1 MPRPADPVL
10 REQCLL
16 DATALLLIA
25 HGYDKTT
32 VADVALAAGV
42 SKGAVYL
49 HFDSK
54 EALFDALVLREMKAF
69 AQRWLEAVEA
79 TPEGGRI
86 GPLFRIALQQLCEHE
101 LLASLMRADSR
112 VLGSAL
118 RRPGTRLQAGRSP
131 MARQAFVQ
139 AMQSAGA
146 LRADLDAAVTAQ
158 ILGLL
163 SAGLVQLAA
172 QESQGSREALLDAIA
187 DMLERAFSPPPPARS
202 PSSKS
207 RSRKASDSAASQ
219 AGKAIVR
226 KLVEAG
232 LARLQAGS
240 PSGAGA
246 RQ

>member
-16 DATALLLIA
+16 DAAARLLID

-32 VADVALAAGV
+32 VADVAVAAGV

-49 HFDSK
+49 HFESK
-54 EALFDALVLREMKAF
+54 EALFDALLLREMQAF

-79 TPEGGRI
+79 EPEGGRL
-86 GPLFRIALQQLCEHE
+86 GPLFRIALRQLCEHE
-101 LLASLMRADSR
+101 LLAALMRADPR

-118 RRPGTRLQAGRSP
+118 RRPGSRLQAGRSP
-131 MARQAFVQ
+131 LARQAFVQ
-139 AMQSAGA
+139 AMQAAGA
-146 LRADLDAAVTAQ
+146 LRAELDPAITAQ

-172 QESQGSREALLDAIA
+172 QDREASRDALLDAIA
-187 DMLERAFSPPPPARS
+187 DMLERAFSPPARGARGGADSPA
-202 PSSKS
+202 SK
-207 RSRKASDSAASQ
+207 

-226 KLVEAG
+226 QLVEAG

-240 PSGAGA
+240 TPATRA
-246 RQ
+246 RR

>member
-1 MPRPADPVL
+1 MPRPADPVF

-69 AQRWLEAVEA
+69 AQRWLDAVEA

-172 QESQGSREALLDAIA
+172 QGSQGSREALLDAIA

-202 PSSKS
+202 SSSKG
-207 RSRKASDSAASQ
+207 RSRNASDSAASQ

-240 PSGAGA
+240 ASGPGA

>member
-16 DATALLLIA
+16 DATARLLID

-49 HFDSK
+49 HFESK
-54 EALFDALVLREMKAF
+54 EALFDALLLREMKAF
-69 AQRWLEAVEA
+69 AQQWLQAVEA

-86 GPLFRIALQQLCEHE
+86 GPLFRTALQQLCEHE
-101 LLASLMRADSR
+101 LLAALMRADSR

-131 MARQAFVQ
+131 LARQAFVQ
-139 AMQSAGA
+139 AMQAAGA
-146 LRADLDAAVTAQ
+146 LRADLDAAITAQ

-172 QESQGSREALLDAIA
+172 QESEASRETLLDAIA
-187 DMLERAFSPPPPARS
+187 DMLERAFSPHPPERS
-202 PSSKS
+202 PSSK
-207 RSRKASDSAASQ
+207 RRGRIADESAASQ
-219 AGKAIVR
+219 AGKAIIR
-226 KLVEAG
+226 QLIEAG
-232 LARLQAGS
+232 LARLQSASAPG
-240 PSGAGA
+240 PGA

>member
-1 MPRPADPVL
+1 MPRPADPVF

-69 AQRWLEAVEA
+69 AQRWLDAVEA

-146 LRADLDAAVTAQ
+146 LRVDLDAAVTAQ

-172 QESQGSREALLDAIA
+172 QGSQGSREALL
-187 DMLERAFSPPPPARS
+187 
-202 PSSKS
+202 
-207 RSRKASDSAASQ
+207 
-219 AGKAIVR
+219 
-226 KLVEAG
+226 
-232 LARLQAGS
+232 
-240 PSGAGA
+240 
-246 RQ
+246 

>member
-1 MPRPADPVL
+1 MPRPANPVL

-16 DATALLLIA
+16 DATARLLID

-49 HFDSK
+49 HFESK
-54 EALFDALVLREMKAF
+54 EALFDALVLREMTRF
-69 AQRWLEAVEA
+69 AQQWLQAVES

-86 GPLFRIALQQLCEHE
+86 GQLFRTALKLLCENE
-101 LLASLMRADSR
+101 LLAALICADSR

-131 MARQAFVQ
+131 LARQAFVQ
-139 AMQSAGA
+139 AMQAAGA
-146 LRADLDAAVTAQ
+146 VRADLDAAVTAQ

-172 QESQGSREALLDAIA
+172 QESSDAREALLHAIA
-187 DMLERAFSPPPPARS
+187 DLLERAFAPTLPARS
-202 PSSKS
+202 PSSKTRS
-207 RSRKASDSAASQ
+207 RSTGESAASQ

-226 KLVEAG
+226 HLVEAG
-232 LARLQAGS
+232 LARLQSGS
-240 PSGAGA
+240 PEGKGVIT
-246 RQ
+246 